1 MKPRFLLDTNVLSEP
16 VSLRPD
22 QAVLE
27 LLREH
32 RAELA
37 TASPVLHELAYGAA
51 RLARSARRRAIER
64 YLDQVVFP
72 SMPVLSYD
80 AQAARWHAA
89 ERARLE
95 AVGKPAP
102 AVDSQL
108 AAIAVVNGL
117 TLVTRNLRDF
127 ASFTDL
133 HSVSW
138 HAG

>member
-1 MKPRFLLDTNVLSEP
+1 
-16 VSLRPD
+16 
-22 QAVLE
+22 
-27 LLREH
+27 
-32 RAELA
+32 
-37 TASPVLHELAYGAA
+37 
-51 RLARSARRRAIER
+51 
-64 YLDQVVFP
+64 
-72 SMPVLSYD
+72 MPVLSYD